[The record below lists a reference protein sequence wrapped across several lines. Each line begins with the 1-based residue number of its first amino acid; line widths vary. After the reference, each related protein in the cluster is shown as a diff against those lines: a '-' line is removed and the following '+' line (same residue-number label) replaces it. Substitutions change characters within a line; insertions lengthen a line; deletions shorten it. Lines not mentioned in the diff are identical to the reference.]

1 MDGQIDFRLY
11 LITDRRLTPD
21 IKWTIEEALKAGVRA
36 VQIREKDMT
45 AKELIIL
52 SRDLQEITRRYRAK
66 LFINDRAD
74 IALALNLD
82 GVHLGSGGLPPDVVE
97 RISGGRLLIGAS
109 THSLDE
115 AVEAESRGAD
125 FITFGPVYETPSKLR
140 YGKPVGIKALKEVT
154 KRIRIPVFAIGGI
167 NKKNVSEVMDAGAY
181 GVALISAIM
190 ASEKPGF
197 AARELIEEIEGRIS

>member
-1 MDGQIDFRLY
+1 MNKQIDFRLY
-11 LITDRRLTPD
+11 LITDRKLTPD
-21 IKWTIEEALKAGVRA
+21 IRWTIEEALKAGVRA

-74 IALALNLD
+74 IALALKLE
-82 GVHLGSGGLPPDVVE
+82 GVHLGSGSLPPDVVE
-97 RISGGRLLIGAS
+97 RISDGRLIIGVS

-115 AVEAESRGAD
+115 ALEAESRGAD
-125 FITFGPVYETPSKLR
+125 FITFGPVYETPSKLK
-140 YGKPVGIKALKEVT
+140 YGKPVGIRALKDIT

-167 NKKNVSEVMDAGAY
+167 NKKNIAEVIEAGAY
-181 GVALISAIM
+181 GIALISAIM
-190 ASEKPGF
+190 AAEAPQD
-197 AARELIEEIEGRIS
+197 AARELIDELERRIS

>member
-11 LITDRRLTPD
+11 LITDRRLTSD
-21 IKWTIEEALKAGVRA
+21 IKWTIEETLKAGVRA

-197 AARELIEEIEGRIS
+197 AARELIEEIERRIS